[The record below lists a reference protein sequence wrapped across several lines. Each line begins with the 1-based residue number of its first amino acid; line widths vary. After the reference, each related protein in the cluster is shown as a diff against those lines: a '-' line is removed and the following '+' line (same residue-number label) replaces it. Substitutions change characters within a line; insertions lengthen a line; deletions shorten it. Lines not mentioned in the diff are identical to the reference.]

1 VRAIKEFHNS
11 LLKRKEI
18 IIGKEYDANP
28 GFSQTGKDIATHFKV
43 SEDVVVVRRVGS
55 NFGSNE
61 FVIDF
66 FIYDSVK
73 DKENIEPKKKEKKGE
88 KN

>member
-1 VRAIKEFHNS
+1 MRAIREFHNP

-18 IIGKEYDANP
+18 IVGKEYDTNP
-28 GFSQTGKDIATHFKV
+28 GFSQSGKDVAAHFKV

-55 NFGSNE
+55 SFGSNE

-73 DKENIEPKKKEKKGE
+73 DKENIEPKKKGKKGE
-88 KN
+88 K